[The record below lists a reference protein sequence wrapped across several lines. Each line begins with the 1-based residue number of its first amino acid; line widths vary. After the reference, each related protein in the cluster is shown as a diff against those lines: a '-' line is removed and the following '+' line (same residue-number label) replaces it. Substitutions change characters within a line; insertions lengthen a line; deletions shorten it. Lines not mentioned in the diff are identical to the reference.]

1 MDALVQRLVQ
11 NPHDQDAILHAHSAG
26 QQDPR
31 SYAMLLEKVGTA
43 TADPALASHW
53 LTEAA
58 NVWVL
63 SLNDAHRAARAL
75 MIAIDRD
82 PTQPAPAERLAELYR
97 EKGDAKALAALLERR
112 AKALAP
118 LAQRDPAMRPAV
130 AGIHEELGRLFA
142 EPPLSNPARA
152 IESYRRAL
160 DYDPSSQYAI
170 YAIREA
176 CKASGQIAE
185 AIPYYAMEQ
194 ALVTDP
200 ERRVSL
206 YADEADARRSI
217 GDFVGALRA
226 LDKARQVDPG
236 DPALKQQLATLV
248 LDSVRDDKPLDDV
261 WKSTGT
267 QLFIEL
273 AEEYAGEHGYA
284 YSTCA
289 LEIEPG
295 HDRAMQLAIYYGEQ
309 LGRLEEVAPYAAS
322 YVRSNPAGALA
333 RDATRVAGDSPPRAP
348 MPSTRGAVA
357 TASAV
362 VSRGG
367 GRIAPAADRTL
378 DDLDGVEEEDAE
390 PEADP
395 DETEALLAKA
405 AQLAAKNRRNEAAGV
420 YRDVLKGDATN
431 RDALQFL
438 QTHYR
443 QARKYGD
450 LRDVLL
456 RASKSPEADVESRVS
471 WLREVAGLCESQIRD
486 FETAIQAWQQL
497 LTIDP
502 EETEAREQLRRL
514 LERANR
520 WDDLAAMLEREA
532 EQESDVE
539 VRISLEKQLA
549 KLHETKRKDLTSAGQ
564 AWARIAALTP
574 EDDVAVATAVK
585 FLEKADRL
593 DLAAQVIADCV
604 GSITDENSRG
614 ALYKRL
620 GELRR
625 GAGDLVGAGDAFSEA
640 ARISSEVSGWE
651 AAEQAYSTAEAWAQ
665 AAVTANERAQLAKT
679 PRQQAALYAVE
690 ADYLLRAGD
699 TEAAIG
705 RLDQA
710 LDADPTNDETASTLE
725 QHLMAADR
733 IQDVSQLL
741 LRRAEKHPER
751 PARVALRKR
760 AAGIQRESLGD
771 AAGARDSLALV
782 LDDGD
787 DAEALSLLATDSEDR
802 GEYGES
808 VEYLSRLGRVT
819 PERHE
824 QAAVGLRQ
832 ARLLAEGVKDIDAA
846 VDQYRRVLDE
856 LDPGS
861 VEALAAIA
869 MLEEQRGRFTEAA
882 EALENQ
888 LERTEVPEQRV
899 ELANRLADLYE
910 NQLEDP
916 RAALRS
922 LNVVIAADPDDFQAV
937 QRIIELAE
945 RLEEWAVVAEH
956 TARLVEVEGDD
967 QEVSR
972 MTRHLAEVL
981 SDRLNRGDDAL
992 SALAAVG
999 DQGDVECREAFVEL
1013 GDRLDKKKTV
1023 ATKLVEW
1030 FGHAPPSQTRDGQL
1044 HGAFD
1049 RFVEVGADAEAA
1061 SVAKEL
1067 ARLRAAK
1074 PELAE
1079 RLEAVAVRQRDLD
1092 ALSIAQD
1099 LVVKGLSGPARA
1111 EEMVRQAEVLVTAGV
1126 EPSDAVLHGEQ
1137 ALTSVAPQ
1145 SAEPLLA
1152 RLANLLTDPTQVVD
1166 LYERQ
1171 IGRCKAP
1178 PDRLA
1183 ALARAAQV
1191 AAERDALDRARGFFD
1206 TALAAG
1212 AQDDV
1217 LESLEEMARRT
1228 DEEKHSTALRTI
1240 LAEAF
1245 AAGGQGTRDGG
1256 RTRAALLRRAALLS
1270 FHELGDRERA
1280 FGWLG
1285 DAIVTHVDD
1294 AGLDTLEELASDIG
1308 EPERCEAMLSRAL
1321 GEVFDGP
1328 LVRKLLGRRATVR
1341 SDLLNNKPG
1350 AAEDLKR
1357 LHELAPSDA
1366 DVMEK
1371 LSALYT
1377 ELADYRGMVQ
1387 LYEDQILRGRDQS
1400 QRAELAR
1407 KVARL
1412 WEETLDD
1419 AREAADA
1426 WRRVLRMKAG
1436 DAEAAA
1442 GLERA
1447 KANMLKRAS
1456 QDGEGAILRSD
1467 APLPERLSTVQTPV
1481 APAPEPLAPEAS
1493 ELEAA
1498 QEARAEDPTPN
1509 EEANANTDAT
1519 EAQAESARQA
1529 PEKPAKGKRKKGR
1542 KAQASDAALESDS
1555 PSPVES
1561 PIPPRSRDEEETLA
1575 APLADV
1581 LKAAAETA
1589 EPAPEPSRSSVPPP
1603 LPTPP
1608 APPAEAD
1615 MAASIPRGANGRA
1628 SAAEGD
1634 GDIEVDMSALEE
1646 PGPPART
1653 TPPPLPPGPGMRA
1666 PRTPP
1671 PPPRSLSGSP
1681 LAPPMPPSMR
1691 GSKPPPPPSMR
1702 ASRSPAPPPRGAP
1715 APAKFTDFDERP
1727 SDSTEVRQPELP
1739 VPEDDGEEI
1748 ADDELFE

>member
-1 MDALVQRLVQ
+1 MDPREMDALVQRLVQ

-31 SYAMLLEKVGTA
+31 SYAMLLEKVGAA

-82 PTQPAPAERLAELYR
+82 PTQAAPAERLAELYR

-118 LAQRDPAMRPAV
+118 LAQRDPTMRPAV

-142 EPPLSNPARA
+142 EPPLSNPPRA

-176 CKASGQIAE
+176 FKAAGQVAE

-194 ALVTDP
+194 TLVTDP

-217 GDFVGALRA
+217 GDSVGALRA
-226 LDKARQVDPG
+226 IDKARQVDPG
-236 DPALKQQLATLV
+236 DPGLKQQLATLV
-248 LDSVRDDKPLDDV
+248 LDCVREGKPLDDV
-261 WKSTGT
+261 WKSTGA
-267 QLFIEL
+267 QLFVEL
-273 AEEYAGEHGYA
+273 AEEYQGEHGYA

-295 HDRAMQLAIYYGEQ
+295 NDRAMQLAIYYGEQ
-309 LGRLEEVAPYAAS
+309 LGRIDEVAPYASS
-322 YVRSNPAGALA
+322 YIQVNPAGALA
-333 RDATRVAGDSPPRAP
+333 RDATRVAGDSPPRAAP
-348 MPSTRGAVA
+348 VPGRGAA
-357 TASAV
+357 PAARSAGPRV
-362 VSRGG
+362 
-367 GRIAPAADRTL
+367 APAADRTL

-390 PEADP
+390 PEPDP
-395 DETEALLAKA
+395 DATEALLAKA

-420 YRDVLKGDATN
+420 YRDVLKSDATN

-450 LRDVLL
+450 LRDILL
-456 RASKSPEADVESRVS
+456 RASRSSNADVESRVT

-502 EETEAREQLRRL
+502 DETEAKEQLRRL

-549 KLHETKRKDLTSAGQ
+549 KLHETKRKDLTGAGQ

-585 FLEKADRL
+585 LLEKADRL

-604 GSITDENSRG
+604 GSITDETSRG

-625 GAGDLVGAGDAFSEA
+625 GAGDLVGAGDAYSEA
-640 ARISSEVSGWE
+640 ARITSDVAGWE
-651 AAEQAYSTAEAWAQ
+651 AAEQAYANAEAWAQ
-665 AAVTANERAQLAKT
+665 AAVTANERAQLART

-710 LDADPTNDETASTLE
+710 LDADPTNDDTAATLE

-733 IQDVSQLL
+733 VQDVAQLL
-741 LRRAEKHPER
+741 LRRAEKHPDKG
-751 PARVALRKR
+751 ARVALRKR
-760 AAGIQRESLGD
+760 ASSVQRESLGD
-771 AAGARDSLALV
+771 PAAARDSLSLV
-782 LDDGD
+782 LEDGD
-787 DAEALSLLATDSEDR
+787 DPEALSLLSSDAEDR
-802 GEYGES
+802 GEFSEA
-808 VEYLSRLGRVT
+808 VDYLARLGKVT
-819 PERHE
+819 ANRAE
-824 QAAVGLRQ
+824 QASVGLRQ
-832 ARLLAEGVKDIDAA
+832 ARLLAEGVKDVDAA

-856 LDPGS
+856 LDPAS
-861 VEALAAIA
+861 IEALSAIA
-869 MLEEQRGRFTEAA
+869 TLEEQRGRHQEAA
-882 EALENQ
+882 EALEKQ

-899 ELANRLADLYE
+899 ELAGRLADLYE
-910 NQLEDP
+910 NNLEEP

-922 LNVVIAADPDDFQAV
+922 LNVIIAADPDDFQAV
-937 QRIIELAE
+937 QRIIEIAE
-945 RLEEWAVVAEH
+945 RLEEWGVVAEH
-956 TARLVEVEGDD
+956 TARLVEVEGDE

-981 SDRLNRGDDAL
+981 NDKLGRGDDAL
-992 SALAAVG
+992 AALANIG

-1013 GDRLDKKKTV
+1013 GDRLGKKKAV
-1023 ATKLVEW
+1023 ASKLVEW
-1030 FGHAPPSQTRDGQL
+1030 FGHAPPSSGRDSQL

-1049 RFVEVGADAEAA
+1049 RFVEVSADAEAA

-1067 ARLRAAK
+1067 ARMRAAK
-1074 PELAE
+1074 PEIAE
-1079 RLEAVAVRQRDLD
+1079 RLEGVAVRLRDLD
-1092 ALSIAQD
+1092 ALSIAHD

-1126 EPSDAVLHGEQ
+1126 DPSEAVLHGEQ
-1137 ALTSVAPQ
+1137 ALTSVAPGG
-1145 SAEPLLA
+1145 AEPLLE
-1152 RLANLLTDPTQVVD
+1152 RLGNLLGDAIQVID

-1191 AAERDALDRARGFFD
+1191 AAERDAFERARGFFD
-1206 TALAAG
+1206 SALSAG
-1212 AQDDV
+1212 MQEEA
-1217 LESLEEMARRT
+1217 LEALEQIARRT
-1228 DEEKHSTALRTI
+1228 DEAKDAVALRTT

-1245 AAGGQGTRDGG
+1245 AAGGQGSRDGG
-1256 RTRAALLRRAALLS
+1256 RTRAALLRRAALMA
-1270 FHELGDRERA
+1270 FHELNDRERA

-1308 EPERCEAMLSRAL
+1308 QPQRCETLLTRAL

-1328 LVRKLLGRRATVR
+1328 LVRKLLGRRASVR
-1341 SDLLNNKPG
+1341 AELLDNKAG

-1357 LHELAPSDA
+1357 LHELAPSDTE
-1366 DVMEK
+1366 VMEK

-1387 LYEDQILRGRDQS
+1387 LYEDQILRGRDQT

-1436 DAEAAA
+1436 DAEATA

-1456 QDGEGAILRSD
+1456 EDGEGAILRSD
-1467 APLPERLSTVQTPV
+1467 APPPSRKSSAPPDGVASMPTPV
-1481 APAPEPLAPEAS
+1481 APPPALEAERREAEGPRTEADDLAPPAEPEAS
-1493 ELEAA
+1493 AGEMAPPV
-1498 QEARAEDPTPN
+1498 QEA
-1509 EEANANTDAT
+1509 EA
-1519 EAQAESARQA
+1519 
-1529 PEKPAKGKRKKGR
+1529 KPAKGGKRKKGR
-1542 KAQASDAALESDS
+1542 KTTEAVEPEGRADAESAPRPSRDEEPTMEAPIAMLKAAASSAASDAA
-1555 PSPVES
+1555 
-1561 PIPPRSRDEEETLA
+1561 A
-1575 APLADV
+1575 
-1581 LKAAAETA
+1581 
-1589 EPAPEPSRSSVPPP
+1589 SSVPPP
-1603 LPTPP
+1603 LPPPAPLLEVTPP
-1608 APPAEAD
+1608 APAHLSASNGTNG
-1615 MAASIPRGANGRA
+1615 AAS
-1628 SAAEGD
+1628 AEPD
-1634 GDIEVDMSALEE
+1634 GDIDVDMSLLDE
-1646 PGPPART
+1646 PPPART
-1653 TPPPLPPGPGMRA
+1653 TPPPLPPGARGT
-1666 PRTPP
+1666 RTPP
-1671 PPPRSLSGSP
+1671 PPPRS
-1681 LAPPMPPSMR
+1681 APPMPPSMR

-1702 ASRSPAPPPRGAP
+1702 PSRSPPPPPRGAP
-1715 APAKFTDFDERP
+1715 APMKFTDFEARP
-1727 SDSTEVRQPELP
+1727 SDSTEIRQPHLSEP
-1739 VPEDDGEEI
+1739 PPPPAEDDGEEI

>member
-1 MDALVQRLVQ
+1 
-11 NPHDQDAILHAHSAG
+11 
-26 QQDPR
+26 
-31 SYAMLLEKVGTA
+31 MLLEKVGTA

-58 NVWVL
+58 NVWIL

-82 PTQPAPAERLAELYR
+82 PTQAAPAERLAELYR

-112 AKALAP
+112 AKALSP

-142 EPPLSNPARA
+142 EAPLSNPARA

-170 YAIREA
+170 YAIRETH
-176 CKASGQIAE
+176 KASGQVAE

-194 ALVTDP
+194 ALVEDP
-200 ERRVSL
+200 ERKVSL
-206 YADEADARRSI
+206 YADEADARKSI
-217 GDFVGALRA
+217 GDYVGALRA
-226 LDKARQVDPG
+226 LDKARQSDPG

-248 LDSVRDDKPLDDV
+248 LDCVREGKNIDDV
-261 WKSTGT
+261 WRNTGA
-267 QLFIEL
+267 QLFVEL
-273 AEEYAGEHGYA
+273 AEEYAGDHGYA

-289 LEIEPG
+289 LEIAPAN
-295 HDRAMQLAIYYGEQ
+295 DRAIQLAIYYGEQ
-309 LGRLEEVAPYAAS
+309 LGRLDEISSYAAS
-322 YVRSNPAGALA
+322 YVKANPTGPLVADA
-333 RDATRVAGDSPPRAP
+333 RRVAGDSPPRAT
-348 MPSTRGAVA
+348 MPSRGFSSPVVA
-357 TASAV
+357 TKQ
-362 VSRGG
+362 GIG

-378 DDLDGVEEEDAE
+378 DDLDSVDEEDGEAL
-390 PEADP
+390 ADP

-405 AQLAAKNRRNEAAGV
+405 SQLAAKNRRNEAAGV
-420 YRDVLKGDATN
+420 YRDVLKVDPTN
-431 RDALQFL
+431 RDAIAFL
-438 QTHYR
+438 QNHYR

-456 RASKSPEADVESRVS
+456 RAAKAPGVDNESRVS

-486 FETAIQAWQQL
+486 FDTAIAAWQQL
-497 LTIDP
+497 LTLEPD
-502 EETEAREQLRRL
+502 ESEAREQLRRL

-549 KLHETKRKDLTSAGQ
+549 KLHETKRKDLTGAGQ
-564 AWARIAALTP
+564 AWARIATLTP
-574 EDDVAVATAVK
+574 EDDVAVATAVRL
-585 FLEKADRL
+585 LEKADRL

-604 GSITDENSRG
+604 GSITDDASRG

-640 ARISSEVSGWE
+640 ARISSDVAGWE
-651 AAEQAYSTAEAWAQ
+651 SAEQAYANAEAWAQ
-665 AAVTANERAQLAKT
+665 AAVTANERAQLART

-699 TEAAIG
+699 TDGAIA

-710 LDADPTNDETASTLE
+710 LDADPTNDETAQALE
-725 QHLMAADR
+725 QHLTAADR
-733 IQDVSQLL
+733 IQDVAQLF
-741 LRRAEKHPER
+741 LRRADKHPDR
-751 PARVALRKR
+751 GTRVVLRKR
-760 AAGIQRESLGD
+760 AATIQRESLGD
-771 AAGARDSLALV
+771 PGAARDSLSL
-782 LDDGD
+782 LLEDGD
-787 DAEALSLLATDSEDR
+787 DGEALSLLASDAEDR
-802 GEYGES
+802 GEFGEA
-808 VEYLSRLGRVT
+808 VEYLERLGKVT
-819 PERHE
+819 PEPAD
-824 QAAVGLRQ
+824 QAVVGLRQ
-832 ARLLAEGVKDIDAA
+832 ARLLSEGVKDIDAA
-846 VDQYRRVLDE
+846 VDQYRRVLDH
-856 LDPGS
+856 LDPS
-861 VEALAAIA
+861 NIEALAAIA
-869 MLEEQRGRFTEAA
+869 TLEEQRGRYTEAA
-882 EALENQ
+882 DALEKQ
-888 LERTEVPEQRV
+888 LASTEGPEQRV
-899 ELANRLADLYE
+899 ELAGRLAALYE
-910 NQLEDP
+910 TELEDP

-945 RLEEWAVVAEH
+945 RLEEWGTVAEH
-956 TARLVEVEGDD
+956 TARLVEVEGDE

-981 SDRLNRGDDAL
+981 SDKLNRGDDAL
-992 SALAAVG
+992 AALSEVG

-1013 GDRLDKKKTV
+1013 GDRLDKKKSV
-1023 ATKLVEW
+1023 AGKLVEW
-1030 FGHAPPSQTRDGQL
+1030 FGHAPPSPTRDAQL

-1049 RFVEVGADAEAA
+1049 RFVEVGADEEAS

-1079 RLEAVAVRQRDLD
+1079 RLEAAAVRLRDLD
-1092 ALSIAQD
+1092 ALSIAHD
-1099 LVVKGLSGPARA
+1099 LVARGLSGPSRA

-1126 EPSDAVLHGEQ
+1126 EPPEAVLHGEQ
-1137 ALTSVAPQ
+1137 AMTSVAPAN
-1145 SAEPLLA
+1145 AEPLLD
-1152 RLANLLTDPTQVVD
+1152 RLGKLLPDPAQVID

-1191 AAERDALDRARGFFD
+1191 AAERDAFDRARTFFD

-1212 AQDDV
+1212 AQDDT
-1217 LESLEEMARRT
+1217 LESLEEIARNT
-1228 DEEKHSTALRTI
+1228 DEARNAVALRTT
-1240 LAEAF
+1240 LAESF
-1245 AAGGQGTRDGG
+1245 AAGGQGSRDGG
-1256 RTRAALLRRAALLS
+1256 RTRAGLLRRAALMA

-1308 EPERCEAMLSRAL
+1308 EPERCEAMLTRAL

-1341 SDLLNNKPG
+1341 AELLANKPG

-1357 LHELAPSDA
+1357 LHELAPADA
-1366 DVMEK
+1366 EVMEK

-1387 LYEDQILRGRDQS
+1387 LYEDQILRGRDPT

-1436 DAEAAA
+1436 DTEAAA

-1447 KANMLKRAS
+1447 KSNMLRGS
-1456 QDGEGAILRSD
+1456 SSDSEGAILRSD
-1467 APLPERLSTVQTPV
+1467 APLPERLHQALTP
-1481 APAPEPLAPEAS
+1481 PAPPPSPADLEGPPDEP
-1493 ELEAA
+1493 
-1498 QEARAEDPTPN
+1498 AESP
-1509 EEANANTDAT
+1509 AAT
-1519 EAQAESARQA
+1519 EAAAETPAEPVGEAVSADGSDAEAAREE
-1529 PEKPAKGKRKKGR
+1529 PKPAKSKRRKGR
-1542 KAQASDAALESDS
+1542 RSQPSEPPPLEVASSEET
-1555 PSPVES
+1555 PV
-1561 PIPPRSRDEEETLA
+1561 PGRSRDEEQTME
-1575 APLADV
+1575 APIADV
-1581 LKAAAETA
+1581 LKAAAASA
-1589 EPAPEPSRSSVPPP
+1589 EPAPVPVAEPEPEPVAAAPEEPITSPPP
-1603 LPTPP
+1603 GT
-1608 APPAEAD
+1608 
-1615 MAASIPRGANGRA
+1615 NGT
-1628 SAAEGD
+1628 SGVESF
-1634 GDIEVDMSALEE
+1634 GDIEVDVSGLEE
-1646 PGPPART
+1646 PEQSAPRRS
-1653 TPPPLPPGPGMRA
+1653 TPPPLPPTSSMRAA

-1671 PPPRSLSGSP
+1671 PPPTRSAAGAPGS
-1681 LAPPMPPSMR
+1681 PPMPPSMR
-1691 GSKPPPPPSMR
+1691 LSKPPPPPSMR
-1702 ASRSPAPPPRGAP
+1702 AARAPAPPPRSGVATQ
-1715 APAKFTDFDERP
+1715 AAGKFPDFNERP
-1727 SDSTEVRQPELP
+1727 SDATEIRQPKLTGPDGE
-1739 VPEDDGEEI
+1739 ETDGEEI
-1748 ADDELFE
+1748 EDDELFE

>member
-1 MDALVQRLVQ
+1 M
-11 NPHDQDAILHAHSAG
+11 HAHSAG

-31 SYAMLLEKVGTA
+31 AYAMLLEKVGTA

-58 NVWVL
+58 NVWIL

-82 PTQPAPAERLAELYR
+82 PTQAGPADRLAELYR

-112 AKALAP
+112 AKALAA
-118 LAQRDPAMRPAV
+118 LAQRDPSVRPAV
-130 AGIHEELGRLFA
+130 AGIHEELGRLFS
-142 EPPLSNPARA
+142 ESPLSNPARA

-160 DYDPSSQYAI
+160 DFDPSSQYAI

-176 CKASGQIAE
+176 HKAAGQVAE

-194 ALVTDP
+194 ALVDDP
-200 ERRVSL
+200 ERKVSL
-206 YADEADARRSI
+206 YADEADARRSV

-226 LDKARQVDPG
+226 LDKARQSDPG
-236 DPALKQQLATLV
+236 DPTLKQQLATLV
-248 LDSVRDDKPLDDV
+248 LDCVREGKPIDDV
-261 WKSTGT
+261 WRSTGT
-267 QLFIEL
+267 DLFVEL
-273 AEEYAGEHGYA
+273 AEEYTGEHGYA

-289 LEIEPG
+289 LEITPG
-295 HDRAMQLAIYYGEQ
+295 HDRAAQLAIYYAEQ
-309 LGRLEEVAPYAAS
+309 LGRTDEVAPYAAS
-322 YVRSNPAGALA
+322 YLRANPAGAVSA
-333 RDATRVAGDSPPRAP
+333 DAERVAGDSPPRAP
-348 MPSTRGAVA
+348 VA
-357 TASAV
+357 AA
-362 VSRGG
+362 RGG
-367 GRIAPAADRTL
+367 FKQAQVSARPAHRAPQADRT
-378 DDLDGVEEEDAE
+378 DEIEPVSEAEE
-390 PEADP
+390 PADP

-438 QTHYR
+438 QNHYR

-456 RASKSPEADVESRVS
+456 RAARAQDADNEQRVT

-497 LTIDP
+497 LTLEPD
-502 EETEAREQLRRL
+502 ETEAKEQLRRL

-549 KLHETKRKDLTSAGQ
+549 KLHETKRKDPTGAGQ

-585 FLEKADRL
+585 LLEKADRL
-593 DLAAQVIADCV
+593 DLAAQVIAECV
-604 GSITDENSRG
+604 GSITDDTSRA

-625 GAGDLVGAGDAFSEA
+625 GTGDLVGAGDAFSEA
-640 ARISSEVSGWE
+640 ARISSDIAGWE
-651 AAEQAYSTAEAWAQ
+651 SAEQAYASAEAWAQ

-679 PRQQAALYAVE
+679 PRQQAALFGVE

-710 LDADPTNDETASTLE
+710 LEADPTNDETAALLE
-725 QHLMAADR
+725 QHLRAADR
-733 IQDVSQLL
+733 VQDVALLL
-741 LRRAEKHPER
+741 LRRSDKHPDK
-751 PARVALRKR
+751 ATRVALRKR
-760 AAGIQRESLGD
+760 AAEIQRETLGD
-771 AAGARDSLALV
+771 ASAARESLALV
-782 LDDGD
+782 LEDGD
-787 DAEALSLLATDSEDR
+787 DGEALSLLATDSEDR
-802 GEYGES
+802 GEYSEA
-808 VEYLSRLGRVT
+808 VEYLARLGRVT
-819 PERHE
+819 SGRAG
-824 QAAVGLRQ
+824 QAVVGLRQ
-832 ARLLAEGVKDIDAA
+832 AKLLAEGVKDVDAA
-846 VDQYRRVLDE
+846 VDQYRRVLDDLE
-856 LDPGS
+856 PGNI
-861 VEALAAIA
+861 EALAAIA
-869 MLEEQRGRFTEAA
+869 NLEEQRGRYTEAA
-882 EALENQ
+882 EALEKQ
-888 LERTEVPEQRV
+888 LERVEAPEQRV
-899 ELANRLADLYE
+899 ELATRLASLYE
-910 NQLEDP
+910 NELEDP

-945 RLEEWAVVAEH
+945 RLEEWGIVAEH
-956 TARLVEVEGDD
+956 TARLVEVEGDE

-981 SDRLNRGDDAL
+981 SDKLNRGDDAL
-992 SALAAVG
+992 AALAAVG
-999 DQGDVECREAFVEL
+999 DQADVECRESFVEL
-1013 GDRLDKKKTV
+1013 GDRLGKKKAV
-1023 ATKLVEW
+1023 AAKLVEW
-1030 FGHAPPSQTRDGQL
+1030 FGHAPPSPTRDSQL

-1049 RFVEVGADAEAA
+1049 RFVEVEADEEAA

-1067 ARLRAAK
+1067 TRLRAAK
-1074 PELAE
+1074 PEIAE
-1079 RLEAVAVRQRDLD
+1079 RLEAVAVRLRDLD
-1092 ALSIAQD
+1092 ALAIAHD
-1099 LVVKGLSGPARA
+1099 LVTRGLSGPARA

-1126 EPSDAVLHGEQ
+1126 EAPEAVLHGEQ
-1137 ALTSVAPQ
+1137 ALTSIAP
-1145 SAEPLLA
+1145 SNAEPLLE
-1152 RLANLLTDPTQVVD
+1152 RLAKLLGDSSQIID

-1171 IGRCKAP
+1171 IVRCKAP

-1191 AAERDALDRARGFFD
+1191 AAEHDAFDRARTFFD
-1206 TALAAG
+1206 TALASG
-1212 AQDDV
+1212 PQDET
-1217 LESLEEMARRT
+1217 LEALETMARRT
-1228 DEEKHSTALRTI
+1228 DEERSAVALRTT

-1245 AAGGQGTRDGG
+1245 AAGGQGARDGG
-1256 RTRAALLRRAALLS
+1256 RTRAGLLRRAALMA

-1294 AGLDTLEELASDIG
+1294 AGLDALEELASDVG

-1328 LVRKLLGRRATVR
+1328 LVRKLLGRRAGVR
-1341 SDLLNNKPG
+1341 AELLGNKPG

-1357 LHELAPSDA
+1357 LHELAPADA
-1366 DVMEK
+1366 DVMDR

-1377 ELADYRGMVQ
+1377 ELSDYRGMVQ
-1387 LYEDQILRGRDQS
+1387 LYEDQILRGRDQT

-1426 WRRVLRMKAG
+1426 WRRVLRMKPG

-1447 KANMLKRAS
+1447 KSNMLRRAS
-1456 QDGEGAILRSD
+1456 QDGEVAILRSEAPPVRTPPPPQPAVEERPPEETTEAAGSSD
-1467 APLPERLSTVQTPV
+1467 AAE
-1481 APAPEPLAPEAS
+1481 APAPAGEAAPEGEPQDDPPPA
-1493 ELEAA
+1493 EAA
-1498 QEARAEDPTPN
+1498 PVREPEPRATK
-1509 EEANANTDAT
+1509 
-1519 EAQAESARQA
+1519 S
-1529 PEKPAKGKRKKGR
+1529 KRRKGR
-1542 KAQASDAALESDS
+1542 KAQPSESALENT
-1555 PSPVES
+1555 PVAAS
-1561 PIPPRSRDEEETLA
+1561 RRARDEEQTIE
-1575 APLADV
+1575 APIEM
-1581 LKAAAETA
+1581 LKAAAASTLAAQAA
-1589 EPAPEPSRSSVPPP
+1589 EASTEAASPEEGARAEEVITSPPP
-1603 LPTPP
+1603 GTNGAA
-1608 APPAEAD
+1608 APSDAD
-1615 MAASIPRGANGRA
+1615 GEI
-1628 SAAEGD
+1628 D
-1634 GDIEVDMSALEE
+1634 VDMSSLEE
-1646 PGPPART
+1646 PSPPVRS
-1653 TPPPLPPGPGMRA
+1653 TPPPLPPTGGR

-1671 PPPRSLSGSP
+1671 PPPRSAAGQ
-1681 LAPPMPPSMR
+1681 PPMPPSMR

-1702 ASRSPAPPPRGAP
+1702 ASRSPPPPPRSPVGSAQLAGRFP
-1715 APAKFTDFDERP
+1715 DYAERP
-1727 SDSTEVRQPELP
+1727 SDATEVRQPELP
-1739 VPEDDGEEI
+1739 PPEEDGEEI
-1748 ADDELFE
+1748 EDDELFE